1 MDHSADTTL
10 PMTFVQGLLEGAR
23 NISGPVDIQAFVSAA
38 GIADHLLLAPGARV
52 TYDQFVRLYQQ
63 VALGTDDEVMGQFS
77 RRIRSGTLKF
87 LCSSLLDAKSLGN
100 AMYRFTR
107 FWNLLLDDYQLD
119 YTEQAGQVMISLEA
133 RNSAAQAQRFGH
145 ELIMKLAHGVA
156 SWLAGQEIPLRG
168 VVFSFPRPVYASEY
182 MHMFPAP
189 ITFEQPCTALYFD
202 ANWGAVK
209 FRRSKAEL
217 LTFLQA
223 APRYWLF
230 TTLKERLVAQ
240 QVRQYLLA
248 NIKQDEKIQRV
259 ATALLFS
266 TRTLTRRLKDEGTS
280 YQQVKDGLRRD
291 IAVQQLIHTDLSITQ
306 IAQEVGFDCTAVFH
320 RAFRG
325 WTGST
330 PGAYRR
336 GFVGASSLGL
346 DADRGPQAQR
356 CQEVIIGARFQPFR

>member
-1 MDHSADTTL
+1 MDHPVDNTL
-10 PMTFVQGLLEGAR
+10 PMTFVQGLLQGAL
-23 NISGPVDIQAFVSAA
+23 NICSPADIQTFVSAA
-38 GIADHLLLAPGARV
+38 GIANHLLEAPGARV

-77 RRIRSGTLKF
+77 RRIRSGTLKY
-87 LCSSLLDAKSLGN
+87 LCSSLLDARSLSN

-107 FWNLLLDDYQLD
+107 FWNLLLDDYRLD
-119 YTEQAGQVMISLEA
+119 YKEQSGLVVISLEA
-133 RNSAAQAQRFGH
+133 RDSAAHAQRFGH
-145 ELIMKLAHGVA
+145 ELMMKLAHGVA
-156 SWLAGQEIPLRG
+156 SWLAGQEIPLHS
-168 VVFSFPRPVYASEY
+168 VMFSFARPVYASEY

-189 ITFEQPCTALYFD
+189 ISFDQPCTALCFD
-202 ANWGAVK
+202 IEWGAMK

-217 LTFLQA
+217 LPFLQA

-248 NIKQDEKIQRV
+248 NLKQDDSIQD
-259 ATALLFS
+259 AANALLLS
-266 TRTLTRRLKDEGTS
+266 TRTLTRRLKEEGTS
-280 YQQVKDGLRRD
+280 YQLVKDALRRD
-291 IAVQQLIHTDLSITQ
+291 IAVQQLIHTDLSITH
-306 IAQEVGFDCTAVFH
+306 IAAGLGFDSTAVFH

-336 GFVGASSLGL
+336 PGGA
-346 DADRGPQAQR
+346 
-356 CQEVIIGARFQPFR
+356 F

>member
-1 MDHSADTTL
+1 MIRRIVCISGQFSCSRGAKQVDHPGDFTL
-10 PMTFVQGLLEGAR
+10 PMTFVQGLLQGAL
-23 NISGPVDIQAFVSAA
+23 NICSPGDIKAFVSAA
-38 GIADHLLLAPGARV
+38 GIADHLLEAPSARV

-77 RRIRSGTLKF
+77 RRIRSGTLKY
-87 LCSSLLDAKSLGN
+87 LCSSLLDARSLAN

-119 YTEQAGQVMISLEA
+119 YREHSGQVVISLEA
-133 RNSAAQAQRFGH
+133 RDSAANTQRFGH
-145 ELIMKLAHGVA
+145 ELMMKLAHGVA
-156 SWLAGQEIPLRG
+156 SWLAGQEIPLHG
-168 VVFSFPRPVYASEY
+168 VMFSFPRPVYASEY

-202 ANWGAVK
+202 VHWGAVK

-217 LTFLQA
+217 LPFLQA
-223 APRYWLF
+223 APRFWLF

-248 NIKQDEKIQRV
+248 NLKHDESIQ
-259 ATALLFS
+259 TAANSLLLS
-266 TRTLTRRLKDEGTS
+266 TRTLTRRLKEEGTS
-280 YQQVKDGLRRD
+280 YRLVKDALRRD

-306 IAQEVGFDCTAVFH
+306 IALEVGFDSTAVFH

-336 GFVGASSLGL
+336 PNMGL
-346 DADRGPQAQR
+346 Y
-356 CQEVIIGARFQPFR
+356 